1 MERLAPYTLP
11 DLAALVGEAAAHKRR
26 LHLVGRGTKAG
37 LGHVVQADAVL
48 DLSGFAGI
56 EVYEPDEQIITL
68 GAGTPLATLE
78 AVLARHNQRLA
89 FEPPDLGPL
98 YGEPAGLGTIGGVIA
113 ANLSGPPRPRAG
125 AARDHLLGVDGVTG
139 RGEIFKAGGRVVKN
153 VTGYDLPKLVA
164 GSYGTLFAVTRLT
177 LRLAGQATAS
187 VSVLLLD
194 LDPLAA
200 GGLMQEIAGS
210 ALEPVAIA
218 YLPADVAVHAGHPQ
232 AAATVLV
239 RFDGPPDALDERIA
253 DLEALVGAR
262 APVEL
267 VEDPV
272 SAELWKSVRDVA
284 DLLNGN
290 ERAIWR
296 LVVPPAAGTPLAAD
310 LCGKLHGCH
319 WFADWA
325 GGRLWLAVPPTG
337 DAGAAAIRAATAR
350 AGGHST
356 LMRGPAALRQQVP
369 VFEPLS
375 PARAALD
382 ARVRE
387 AFDPAG
393 VFNPGKLG

>member
-1 MERLAPYTLP
+1 MERLAPRTIE
-11 DLAALVGEAAAHKRR
+11 DLSAVIAAAVQASRP

-37 LGHVVQADAVL
+37 LGHAVAADAVL

-68 GAGTPLATLE
+68 GAATPLAELE
-78 AVLARHNQRLA
+78 AALARHNQRLA

-98 YGEPAGLGTIGGVIA
+98 YGEPEGLGTIGGAIA

-125 AARDHLLGVDGVTG
+125 AARDHVLGLDAVTG
-139 RGEIFKAGGRVVKN
+139 RGEVFKAGGRVVKN

-164 GSYGTLFAVTRLT
+164 GSYGTLFAATRFT
-177 LRLAGQATAS
+177 LRLAGQAPAS
-187 VSVLLLD
+187 VSALLLD
-194 LDPLAA
+194 LGPLEA
-200 GGLMQEIAGS
+200 GRLMQEIAGS
-210 ALEPVAIA
+210 ALEPVAVA

-232 AAATVLV
+232 AAATVMV
-239 RFDGPPDALDERIA
+239 RFDGPADALDERIA
-253 DLEALVGAR
+253 DLETLVGAR
-262 APVEL
+262 APLEL
-267 VEDPV
+267 VDEPASV
-272 SAELWKSVRDVA
+272 ELWKSVRDVA

-290 ERAIWR
+290 ERTIWR
-296 LVVPPAAGTPLAAD
+296 LVVPPAAGTGLAAE
-310 LCGKLHGCH
+310 LCSQLANCH

-325 GGRLWLAVPPTG
+325 GGRLWLAVAPGG
-337 DAGAAAIRAATAR
+337 DGGASVIRPATAR

-356 LMRGPAALRQQVP
+356 LMRASPALREKVP
-369 VFEPLS
+369 VFEPLP

-393 VFNPGKLG
+393 ILNPGKLG